1 MILTNLIF
9 SSISGYSSHKFGR
22 KSILMYI
29 SASYTLSWLLI
40 AYAPTV
46 GFIYAGRL
54 LSGFSAGMTTVV
66 VPAYV
71 VEISTVKI
79 RGLLSAGFQVAF
91 SVGVVVMTSFGII
104 LRWSWLAIL
113 GAVNVV
119 AAACLL
125 YFMPESPPWLIRN
138 GRSEEGMKGIRF
150 LKGKNHDVATEF
162 KEIVEQQME
171 ESKSGLSFREILNPN
186 LYKPLLIAFGLM
198 FSVSF
203 CGFPPIMSYTVRIF
217 EDAGSILDPN
227 VSSTILML
235 IQMVSTIV
243 SSLLMDRAGR
253 KILFVISGSIM
264 TFTLTVL
271 GIYTYYSEKYD
282 LLHWKWIPLVTLM
295 IYISAFS
302 LGFGPIPYV
311 VIPELVPTH
320 TRSVAMAV
328 GCASASFLGFVSIKT
343 FDALQGAF
351 GLYGLYWLYG
361 IITLCASLSYWIFV
375 PETKGRS
382 VHEINKTFTKTTG
395 N

>member
-1 MILTNLIF
+1 
-9 SSISGYSSHKFGR
+9 
-22 KSILMYI
+22 MYI

-79 RGLLSAGFQVAF
+79 RGFLSAGFQVAF
-91 SVGVVVMTSFGII
+91 SVGVVVMTSFGIV

-119 AAACLL
+119 AGACLL

-138 GRSEEGMKGIRF
+138 GRNEEGMKGIRF
-150 LKGKNHDVATEF
+150 LKGKNHDVASEF
-162 KEIVEQQME
+162 KEIVEQHTE
-171 ESKSGLSFREILNPN
+171 ESKSGLSFREILNPSF
-186 LYKPLLIAFGLM
+186 YKPLLIAFGLM

-203 CGFPPIMSYTVRIF
+203 CGFPPIMAYTVKVFKEAKGTI
-217 EDAGSILDPN
+217 DPN
-227 VSSTILML
+227 VSSTIVML

-264 TFTLTVL
+264 TLTLTVL
-271 GIYTYYSEKYD
+271 GIYTYYSQKYD
-282 LLHWKWIPLVTLM
+282 ASNLSHWSWIPLVSLM

-320 TRSVAMAV
+320 TRSVVMAV

-343 FDALQGAF
+343 FDTLQRAF

-361 IITLCASLSYWIFV
+361 IITFCAFLSYWIFV

-382 VHEINKTFTKTTG
+382 IHEINKTFTKTT
-395 N
+395 